1 MQVHKLSPEI
11 IAAKDTTKLPFRP
24 IFAGERWIL
33 NPYNKI
39 IMEFLRAL
47 NREIEKKLL
56 GNVNVMTKNGYE
68 AAERLQS
75 ADIKMEGS
83 EMLVFVTADMCKIL
97 SFVNILE
104 K

>member
-1 MQVHKLSPEI
+1 
-11 IAAKDTTKLPFRP
+11 
-24 IFAGERWIL
+24 
-33 NPYNKI
+33 
-39 IMEFLRAL
+39 MEFLRAL